1 MQAVA
6 IRLTGERITDA
17 QPGFDGQTGEPA
29 VHITLDGQG
38 SRIFQQVTRE
48 NVNKR
53 MAILLIEKGK
63 VETSSKQL
71 QEDLIRGKQTIVNI
85 LNLVQDTGN
94 DKLITEAYAL
104 ME

>member
-1 MQAVA
+1 MKKELELAKKNEK
-6 IRLTGERITDA
+6 T
-17 QPGFDGQTGEPA
+17 
-29 VHITLDGQG
+29 
-38 SRIFQQVTRE
+38 
-48 NVNKR
+48 
-53 MAILLIEKGK
+53 LLIEKGK

>member
-1 MQAVA
+1 MKKELELAKKNEKA
-6 IRLTGERITDA
+6 
-17 QPGFDGQTGEPA
+17 
-29 VHITLDGQG
+29 
-38 SRIFQQVTRE
+38 
-48 NVNKR
+48 
-53 MAILLIEKGK
+53 LLIEKGK